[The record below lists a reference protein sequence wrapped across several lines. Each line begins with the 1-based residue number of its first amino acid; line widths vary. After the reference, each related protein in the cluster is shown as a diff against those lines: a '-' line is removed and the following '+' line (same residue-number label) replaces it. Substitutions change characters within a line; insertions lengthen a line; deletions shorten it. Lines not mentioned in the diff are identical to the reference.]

1 MLNTATLGNLSIFG
15 YAIIAS
21 IFTII
26 WFAVAS
32 ILTKNDMRDVRIS
45 FFIISGISF
54 IISIIIFKKLGAN
67 FLFLFFLIG
76 GVQIVAYPIF
86 WAIGQGDMYGNALIL
101 YLFFQTI
108 ISLLIYLYLNSKLH
122 YFIFK

>member
-15 YAIIAS
+15 YVFIAD

-32 ILTKNDMRDVRIS
+32 ILTKNDMRDVGIS
-45 FFIISGISF
+45 FFIISGISLV
-54 IISIIIFKKLGAN
+54 ISIIMFKNLGAN
-67 FLFLFFLIG
+67 FIFLFFLIG
-76 GVQIVAYPIF
+76 GVQIVVYPIF
-86 WAIGQGDMYGNALIL
+86 WAMGQGDMYGSALIL

-108 ISLLIYLYLNSKLH
+108 ISLFIYLYLNSKLH